1 MNDNAIKILE
11 DELKR
16 AKIRLELVCQAHYD
30 ADTTER
36 FFRREL
42 KEAQENNEPKEVI
55 GRMSGNLERAIAI
68 TTEAKAM
75 VDEAEERYRIAL
87 QSIHDTREA
96 INPLNKPFCD
106 HTQKGQTN

>member
-16 AKIRLELVCQAHYD
+16 AKIRLELVCRAHYD
-30 ADTTER
+30 AKTTER

-42 KEAQENNEPKEVI
+42 KEAQEKNEAKEI
-55 GRMSGNLERAIAI
+55 IERMSGNLERTIAI
-68 TTEAKAM
+68 TKEANAM

-87 QSIHDTREA
+87 QA
-96 INPLNKPFCD
+96 INEHNILLNSPLRNLTK
-106 HTQKGQTN
+106 KV

>member
-1 MNDNAIKILE
+1 MKGNTIKILE

-16 AKIRLELVCQAHYD
+16 AEIRRGIAFRACYES
-30 ADTTER
+30 DTTER

-55 GRMSGNLERAIAI
+55 ERMSGNLERAIAI

-75 VDEAEERYRIAL
+75 VDEAEEWYRIVL

-96 INPLNKPFCD
+96 INPLNKPFS
-106 HTQKGQTN
+106 

>member
-1 MNDNAIKILE
+1 MNGNTIKILE

-16 AKIRLELVCQAHYD
+16 AKIRLELVCRAHYD

-55 GRMSGNLERAIAI
+55 ERMSGNLERVSAI
-68 TTEAKAM
+68 TKEAKAM
-75 VDEAEERYRIAL
+75 VDEAEERYRNVL
-87 QSIHDTREA
+87 QA
-96 INPLNKPFCD
+96 INEHNIRLNSPLRNLTK
-106 HTQKGQTN
+106 KV

>member
-1 MNDNAIKILE
+1 MNDNPIKILE

-16 AKIRLELVCQAHYD
+16 AGIRRGIAFRACYE

-36 FFRREL
+36 SFRREL

-55 GRMSGNLERAIAI
+55 ERMSGNLERAIAI

-75 VDEAEERYRIAL
+75 VDEAEVRYRIAI
-87 QSIHDTREA
+87 QSIHDTRED
-96 INPLNKPFCD
+96 INPLNIPFS
-106 HTQKGQTN
+106 

>member
-11 DELKR
+11 DEFKR
-16 AKIRLELVCQAHYD
+16 ARIRRELVCRACYD

-42 KEAQENNEPKEVI
+42 KEAQEKNEPKEVI
-55 GRMSGNLERAIAI
+55 ERMNGNLERAIAI

-75 VDEAEERYRIAL
+75 VDEAETRCMIAL
-87 QSIHDTREA
+87 KAIHEHN
-96 INPLNKPFCD
+96 NPLNIPFSQP
-106 HTQKGQTN
+106 HEKAQTN

>member
-1 MNDNAIKILE
+1 MNNKTNKILE
-11 DELKR
+11 DEFKR
-16 AKIRLELVCQAHYD
+16 ARIRRELVCRAYYD
-30 ADTTER
+30 ADITER

-55 GRMSGNLERAIAI
+55 ERMSGNLERAIAI

-75 VDEAEERYRIAL
+75 VDEAEERYRIVL

-96 INPLNKPFCD
+96 INPLNKPFS
-106 HTQKGQTN
+106 

>member
-16 AKIRLELVCQAHYD
+16 AKIRLGLVRRAHYD
-30 ADTTER
+30 AHTTER

-42 KEAQENNEPKEVI
+42 KEAQEKNEPKEVI
-55 GRMSGNLERAIAI
+55 ERMSGNLERTIAI
-68 TTEAKAM
+68 TKEANAM

-87 QSIHDTREA
+87 QA
-96 INPLNKPFCD
+96 INEYNILLNSPLRNPTK
-106 HTQKGQTN
+106 KV

>member
-1 MNDNAIKILE
+1 MNGNTIKILE

-16 AKIRLELVCQAHYD
+16 AKIRLELVCRAYYD

-55 GRMSGNLERAIAI
+55 ERMSGNLERAIAI

-87 QSIHDTREA
+87 NAIHEHN
-96 INPLNKPFCD
+96 NPLNKPFCD
-106 HTQKGQTN
+106 HAQKGQTN

>member
-16 AKIRLELVCQAHYD
+16 AEIRRGIAFQACYE

-36 FFRREL
+36 FFRRQF
-42 KEAQENNEPKEVI
+42 EAAVQNNEPKEVI
-55 GRMSGNLERAIAI
+55 ERMSGNLERTIAI
-68 TTEAKAM
+68 TKEANAM

-87 QSIHDTREA
+87 QA
-96 INPLNKPFCD
+96 INEHNIRLNSPLRNLTK
-106 HTQKGQTN
+106 KV

>member
-16 AKIRLELVCQAHYD
+16 AKIRLELVCRAHYD

-42 KEAQENNEPKEVI
+42 KEAQEKNEPKEVI
-55 GRMSGNLERAIAI
+55 ERMSGNLERTIAI
-68 TTEAKAM
+68 TKEANAM

-87 QSIHDTREA
+87 QA
-96 INPLNKPFCD
+96 INEYNILLNSPLRNLTK
-106 HTQKGQTN
+106 KV

>member
-16 AKIRLELVCQAHYD
+16 AKIRRELVCRAYYD

-42 KEAQENNEPKEVI
+42 KESQEKNEPKEVI
-55 GRMSGNLERAIAI
+55 ERMSGNLERAIAT

-75 VDEAEERYRIAL
+75 VDEAEYRYRIAL
-87 QSIHDTREA
+87 QDIHDAREA
-96 INPLNKPFCD
+96 INPLNKPFS
-106 HTQKGQTN
+106 